1 MAAIYTS
8 SEAHAGPLAAAEVAA
23 LLGSGG
29 LPEGTSLWREDSSER
44 RVPLSDVVDV
54 EDAAEVGSDEEGLAE
69 LAELVESCLSAEPEP
84 EPEGYTEEERASIE
98 ATRAALLAGGV
109 AAADIG
115 EEMLTATV
123 MNCKGRVE
131 GAVEKYKEFLGVLQ
145 LYKLGTPAEL
155 LLDDLEPVEDFW
167 SDAASLPAASPAAL
181 PAALSALLPWLRLPC
196 ACCASPFQQP
206 TPNALAPPLPPP
218 PSRHPL
224 P

>member
-8 SEAHAGPLAAAEVAA
+8 SEAHAGPLTAAEVAA

-98 ATRAALLAGGV
+98 ATRAALLADGV

-167 SDAASLPAASPAAL
+167 CALPPAASAAL
-181 PAALSALLPWLRLPC
+181 PAALSVLPPTLLPWLRLPC
-196 ACCASPFQQP
+196 ACCACPSP
-206 TPNALAPPLPPP
+206 AC
-218 PSRHPL
+218 
-224 P
+224 